1 MLNTELTDC
10 GVIILAAGKS
20 GRMGKAKFLLEHV
33 SGETFLRRLITVY
46 QRAGIHEMVVV
57 VNNIDF
63 KNQLEYFS
71 RLPELVKIIQ
81 NPAPEQGRLLSIQLG
96 AGALSGNK
104 PCFIHNIDNPFVE
117 TTLLEQLHH
126 SLEKAGFVKPAYAGK
141 GGHPILVSDKIV
153 AVLRDETNEFQDFK
167 QLLDSF
173 YGKRLEVEFEEVLLN
188 VNTREEY
195 RLFLKKPFI

>member
-1 MLNTELTDC
+1 MLNTQLSDC

-20 GRMGKAKFLLEHV
+20 GRMGKPKFLLEHV
-33 SGETFLRRLITVY
+33 SGETFLHRLITVY

-71 RLPELVKIIQ
+71 TLPERVKIIQ
-81 NPAPEQGRLLSIQLG
+81 NPTPEQGRLLSIQLG
-96 AGALSGNK
+96 TGALSGNT

-117 TTLLEQLHH
+117 NNLLEQLHH
-126 SLEKAGFVKPAYAGK
+126 SLGEAGYLKPVFAGK
-141 GGHPILVSDKIV
+141 GGHPIFISDKIV

-173 YGKRLEVEFEEVLLN
+173 YGKRLEVEFEEVVLN
-188 VNTREEY
+188 VNTREDY
-195 RLFLKKPFI
+195 HSFRNNQK

>member
-1 MLNTELTDC
+1 MLNTQLSDC

-20 GRMGKAKFLLEHV
+20 GRMGKPKFLLEHV
-33 SGETFLRRLITVY
+33 SGETFLHRLITVY

-71 RLPELVKIIQ
+71 TLPERVKIIQ
-81 NPAPEQGRLLSIQLG
+81 NPTPEQGRLLSIQLG
-96 AGALSGNK
+96 AGAFSGNT

-117 TTLLEQLHH
+117 ITLLEQLHH
-126 SLEKAGFVKPAYAGK
+126 SLREARYVKPVFAGK
-141 GGHPILVSDKIV
+141 GGHPIFISDKIV

-173 YGKRLEVEFEEVLLN
+173 YGKRLEVEFEEVVLN
-188 VNTREEY
+188 VNTREDY
-195 RLFLKKPFI
+195 HSFRNNQK

>member
-20 GRMGKAKFLLEHV
+20 GRMGKPKFLLEHA
-33 SGETFLRRLITVY
+33 SGETFLHRLITDY

-63 KNQLEYFS
+63 ENQPEYFS
-71 RLPELVKIIQ
+71 TLPEWVKIIQ
-81 NPAPEQGRLLSIQLG
+81 NPTPEQGRLLSVQLG
-96 AGALSGNK
+96 AGALSGNT

-117 TTLLEQLHH
+117 ITLLQQLHR
-126 SLEKAGFVKPAYAGK
+126 SLEEAGYVKPVFAEK
-141 GGHPILVSDKIV
+141 GGHPILVSDKII

-167 QLLDSF
+167 QLLNSF
-173 YGKRLEVEFEEVLLN
+173 FGKRLEVECEEVLLN
-188 VNTREEY
+188 VNTQEEY
-195 RLFLKKPFI
+195 TNYRQLR

>member
-20 GRMGKAKFLLEHV
+20 ERMGRPKFLLEHV
-33 SGETFLRRLITVY
+33 SGETFLHRLITVY

-63 KNQLEYFS
+63 ENQPDYFS
-71 RLPELVKIIQ
+71 TLPEQVKIIQ
-81 NPAPEQGRLLSIQLG
+81 NPTPEQGRLLSVQLG
-96 AGALSGNK
+96 AGALSGNT

-126 SLEKAGFVKPAYAGK
+126 SLGEAGYVKPVFAGK

-173 YGKRLEVEFEEVLLN
+173 YGKRLEVECEEVLLN

-195 RLFLKKPFI
+195 GLFLKKPFV

>member
-1 MLNTELTDC
+1 MLNTQLSDC

-20 GRMGKAKFLLEHV
+20 GRMGKPKFLLEHV
-33 SGETFLRRLITVY
+33 SGETFLHRLITVY

-71 RLPELVKIIQ
+71 TLPERVKIIQ
-81 NPAPEQGRLLSIQLG
+81 NPTPEQGRLLSIQLG
-96 AGALSGNK
+96 AGAFSGNT

-117 TTLLEQLHH
+117 ITLLEQLHH
-126 SLEKAGFVKPAYAGK
+126 SLGEAGYLKPVFAGK
-141 GGHPILVSDKIV
+141 GGHPILISDSIV
-153 AVLRDETNEFQDFK
+153 AVLRNETNEFQDFK

-173 YGKRLEVEFEEVLLN
+173 YGKRLEVEFEEVVLN
-188 VNTREEY
+188 VNTREDY
-195 RLFLKKPFI
+195 HSFRNNQK